1 MQDSHSCEPRNVPT
15 RTQVSNGRRY
25 HRDRCA
31 KCLDCE
37 RKLDSHTLHLG
48 GDDKEIYCAG
58 CYGRRFG
65 QAGYR
70 GSQSTTWA
78 DEQSNANLRDA
89 DGSCGFNRLLLL
101 SPATNRA
108 DCVRLSRCSR

>member
-1 MQDSHSCEPRNVPT
+1 M
-15 RTQVSNGRRY
+15 SNGRRY

-70 GSQSTTWA
+70 GVQSTTWA
-78 DEQSNANLRDA
+78 DEQSNANLRDGRPFSFQSA
-89 DGSCGFNRLLLL
+89 NFAWLKS
-101 SPATNRA
+101 
-108 DCVRLSRCSR
+108 

>member
-1 MQDSHSCEPRNVPT
+1 M
-15 RTQVSNGRRY
+15 SNGRRY

-48 GDDKEIYCAG
+48 GDEKEIYCAG

-70 GSQSTTWA
+70 GVQSTTWA
-78 DEQSNANLRDA
+78 DEQSNANLRDGRPFSFQSA
-89 DGSCGFNRLLLL
+89 SVTVQILHG
-101 SPATNRA
+101 
-108 DCVRLSRCSR
+108 

>member
-1 MQDSHSCEPRNVPT
+1 M
-15 RTQVSNGRRY
+15 SNGRRY

-70 GSQSTTWA
+70 GVQSTTWA
-78 DEQSNANLRDA
+78 DEQSNANLRDDSGESSEFLGKEFA
-89 DGSCGFNRLLLL
+89 LLTT
-101 SPATNRA
+101 AGIRI
-108 DCVRLSRCSR
+108 

>member
-1 MQDSHSCEPRNVPT
+1 M
-15 RTQVSNGRRY
+15 SNGRRY

-48 GDDKEIYCAG
+48 GGEGDKEIYCAG

-65 QAGYR
+65 QTGYR

-78 DEQSNANLRDA
+78 DEQSNANLRD
-89 DGSCGFNRLLLL
+89 DSTPPCCFNRFHLL
-101 SPATNRA
+101 SVTNRA
-108 DCVRLSRCSR
+108 NFA